1 LGQIVDHLGEHLAGG
16 IDDIAG
22 PERSGLGAPASGA
35 AGSLGRLV
43 LDVIETPESGSGI
56 LAPVNGRVAVVDD
69 GGGIGA
75 ALVEV
80 LTGHGRSAELV
91 SELSA
96 NGYAGVVFLGGLRAV
111 TDDADAMAV
120 NAEAFRVA
128 RVAGPSIESFVTVS
142 DLGGSFGR
150 DGLDPARAWTAGL
163 TALVR
168 TAAIEWPAA
177 RVQAI
182 DIQRAGRAPADIA
195 RAIGD
200 ELLSG
205 GDELEVGIRADGTR
219 LTLRDRPQDIDA
231 GPMPLGPD
239 DVIVASGGGR
249 GVTAATIIEL
259 ARATGARFVLLGR
272 SPLDPEPAA
281 CAGADDDVALKRALL
296 DDATAHGRLVTPA
309 ELGRAARA
317 IMAAREVRRTIELIG
332 RAGGQARYLPV
343 DVTDAAAVTRALDEV
358 RREVGPITGVVH
370 GAGVL
375 ADRRIVDKTDTQFDT
390 VFATKVLGLRSLLA
404 ATAEDELRLL
414 CVFSSVA
421 ARTGNEGQ
429 VDYAMANE
437 VMNKVALAERARRGT
452 GCIVKSFGWGPW
464 AGGMVDGALADRFA
478 ALGVELLPIDVGAG
492 MFVAEIAGPQLDQVE
507 VLLGNATLGTPAPA
521 IAGRT
526 GA

>member
-1 LGQIVDHLGEHLAGG
+1 
-16 IDDIAG
+16 
-22 PERSGLGAPASGA
+22 
-35 AGSLGRLV
+35 
-43 LDVIETPESGSGI
+43 
-56 LAPVNGRVAVVDD
+56 
-69 GGGIGA
+69 
-75 ALVEV
+75 
-80 LTGHGRSAELV
+80 
-91 SELSA
+91 
-96 NGYAGVVFLGGLRAV
+96 
-111 TDDADAMAV
+111 
-120 NAEAFRVA
+120 
-128 RVAGPSIESFVTVS
+128 
-142 DLGGSFGR
+142 
-150 DGLDPARAWTAGL
+150 
-163 TALVR
+163 
-168 TAAIEWPAA
+168 
-177 RVQAI
+177 
-182 DIQRAGRAPADIA
+182 
-195 RAIGD
+195 
-200 ELLSG
+200 
-205 GDELEVGIRADGTR
+205 
-219 LTLRDRPQDIDA
+219 LRDRPQDIDA

-332 RAGGQARYLPV
+332 RAGGQAHYLPV

-507 VLLGNATLGTPAPA
+507 VLLGNATLGTTAPA